1 MKELEKVL
9 NIEERALDY
18 NFKTPQFPMVRRFML
33 KKVGMFCSQFASLLL
48 KRSGISFYVMVLSG
62 GRKVRALAIQPNDAG
77 SNPTKDIVN

>member
-1 MKELEKVL
+1 
-9 NIEERALDY
+9 
-18 NFKTPQFPMVRRFML
+18 ML